1 MNTGLT
7 EGTPEQS
14 KFHLACVDGSH
25 GRVAE
30 TTNTKRGFQLHLSPC
45 LGPQPAEKKESAVN
59 HHHHFPYYIGD
70 CSVSPL
76 SLKGV
81 AI

>member
-1 MNTGLT
+1 MNTSLT

-45 LGPQPAEKKESAVN
+45 LGPQPAEKKESAV
-59 HHHHFPYYIGD
+59 ITVIISLTI
-70 CSVSPL
+70 SVI
-76 SLKGV
+76 V
-81 AI
+81 AYVPNLLFL